1 MRSGHGPSYWS
12 WKILSD
18 KFFIQTLPDVPE
30 RTSAVVMRFVASFP
44 ISRQGFDYISL
55 LINSDGSKTSFALFA
70 RIFQVFDRLNFACTD
85 DTYAD

>member
-1 MRSGHGPSYWS
+1 MHSGHGPSYWS

-30 RTSAVVMRFVASFP
+30 CTSAAMMRFVPSFP
-44 ISRQGFDYISL
+44 VAWQGFGYISL
-55 LINSDGSKTSFALFA
+55 LINSYGGKTSFALVA
-70 RIFQVFDRLNFACTD
+70 RIFQVSDTLDFACTD